1 MTTTAANNNGGDLY
15 RFLMWVF
22 LFALA
27 ALLVGTLSG
36 CRTVLP
42 PERVVQRTDTVRTHS
57 RDSIYIHYTDT
68 VRERTKGDT
77 VFVENIKW
85 RTAYREI
92 YKADTVVRLDSI
104 ATTQVVK
111 VAEMNNWQRSFF
123 WIGIVFS
130 VILLLY
136 IVIKIVKWL
145 R

>member
-1 MTTTAANNNGGDLY
+1 MTTTQANNNGGDLY

-27 ALLVGTLSG
+27 ALLVGSLSG

-130 VILLLY
+130 ILLLLY
-136 IVIKIVKWL
+136 IVIKIVNWL

>member
-1 MTTTAANNNGGDLY
+1 MTTAANNNGGDLY

-77 VFVENIKW
+77 IFVENIKW

-145 R
+145 K

>member
-1 MTTTAANNNGGDLY
+1 MTTTAENNNGGDLY

-22 LFALA
+22 LLALV
-27 ALLVGTLSG
+27 ALVVGSLSG

-68 VRERTKGDT
+68 VRERTSGDT

-85 RTAYREI
+85 RTTYREI

-130 VILLLY
+130 VLLLLY
-136 IVIKIVKWL
+136 ITIKIVKWL
-145 R
+145 K

>member
-1 MTTTAANNNGGDLY
+1 MTITAANNNGGDLY

-145 R
+145 K

>member
-68 VRERTKGDT
+68 VRERQRGDT
-77 VFVENIKW
+77 VWVENIKW

-92 YKADTVVRLDSI
+92 YKADTVIRLDSI
-104 ATTQVVK
+104 TTTQVVK

-145 R
+145 K

>member
-1 MTTTAANNNGGDLY
+1 MTTTAENNNGGDLY

-22 LFALA
+22 LLALV
-27 ALLVGTLSG
+27 ALVVGSLSG

-42 PERVVQRTDTVRTHS
+42 PERMVQRTDTVRTHS

-68 VRERTKGDT
+68 VRERTRGDT

-92 YKADTVVRLDSI
+92 YKADTVIRLDSI

-130 VILLLY
+130 VLLLLY
-136 IVIKIVKWL
+136 ITIKIVKWL
-145 R
+145 K

>member
-1 MTTTAANNNGGDLY
+1 MTTTQANNNGGDLY

-27 ALLVGTLSG
+27 ALLVGSLSG

-77 VFVENIKW
+77 VFIENIKC

-130 VILLLY
+130 ILLLLY
-136 IVIKIVKWL
+136 IVIKIVNWL

>member
-1 MTTTAANNNGGDLY
+1 MTTTQANNNGGDLY

-27 ALLVGTLSG
+27 ALLVGSLSG

-77 VFVENIKW
+77 VFIENIKW
-85 RTAYREI
+85 RTAYRAI

-104 ATTQVVK
+104 ATTQVIK
-111 VAEMNNWQRSFF
+111 VADMNNWQRSFF

-130 VILLLY
+130 ILLLLY
-136 IVIKIVKWL
+136 IVIKIVNWL